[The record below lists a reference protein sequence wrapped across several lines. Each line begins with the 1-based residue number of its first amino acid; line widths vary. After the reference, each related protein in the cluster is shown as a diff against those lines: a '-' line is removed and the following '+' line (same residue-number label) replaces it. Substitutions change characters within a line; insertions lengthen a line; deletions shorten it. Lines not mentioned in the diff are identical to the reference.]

1 MTPEISFPIHYFAHK
16 QKNINFTGRF
26 DELRILRRSLGDGKA
41 VAITQA
47 ITGLG
52 GVGKTQLA
60 LDYSYDHKDEYDLIY
75 WLHADDAISL
85 EDGLL
90 ALGALLGLLRLPTG
104 NRQGGVQTTLAW
116 LRQTER
122 LWLLVY
128 DNADMIAPQTLRAYL
143 PEGGRERGHILIT
156 SRNPALRTLAEP
168 LPLHIF
174 TEDDALSFLARRTG
188 KLDDTRLAPLAAG
201 LGYFPLALEHA
212 AAYIEETGCSANAYL
227 DLYTRVRPALL
238 AELVVPDTYHATI
251 MSTWQLAFEQV
262 QKTAGAA
269 ELLNVCTFLAG
280 EGIDLSWL
288 QQGKAVF
295 APMALGTLLDDP
307 LAVDKA
313 VAALRRFTLLT
324 RRDTL
329 LTMHGMVQMVA
340 RERLG
345 SEKRQQWLQ
354 MSVDLLA
361 DVYDFDE
368 HDMATW
374 AEAGRLLPHLRAVL
388 RLAKEAELET
398 ARVAYLNS
406 QVGFYLEM
414 FGNYAETR
422 PYYEHAL
429 TVYEKVL
436 GVDDPKTATSLNNL
450 GSLLHTMGAYAEARP
465 YMERALVIFE
475 KELGANH
482 PNVATLNNNLG
493 QLLDAMGAY
502 EEARPYME
510 RALAIWEKALG
521 ANHPQVATGNN
532 NLGTLLHTMGAYGEA
547 RPYMERALAIDEKA
561 LGSEHPSVAIRLN
574 NLGQLWKAMGAYEEA
589 RPYMERALAIDEKAL
604 GAEHPSVAIRLN
616 NLGMLLDAM
625 GAYEEARPY
634 LERALAID
642 EKALGAEHPGTAID
656 LNNLGTLLHTMG
668 AYAEAR
674 PYLERALAI
683 FEASLGA
690 EHPHTK
696 VVRGNFA
703 ALLAKMGENNQ
714 QSTRK

>member
-26 DELRILRRSLGDGKA
+26 DELRILRRSLGDGKT

-75 WLHADDAISL
+75 WLYADDAISL

-90 ALGALLGLLRLPTG
+90 ALGALLGLLSLPTA

-168 LPLHIF
+168 LVLNIF
-174 TEDDALSFLARRTG
+174 TEDDAVSFLGRRTG
-188 KLDDTRLAPLAAG
+188 ELDDTRLAPLAAG

-269 ELLNVCTFLAG
+269 DLLNVCTFLAG

-295 APMALGTLLDDP
+295 AATALGTLLDDP

-313 VAALRRFTLLT
+313 VGALRRFTLLT

-340 RERLG
+340 RERLS

-361 DVYDFDE
+361 EVYDFDE
-368 HDMATW
+368 HDMETW

-388 RLAKEAELET
+388 RLAAAAALET
-398 ARVAYLNS
+398 ARVAYLNN
-406 QVGFYLEM
+406 QVGFYLQM

-429 TVYEKVL
+429 TIHEKVL
-436 GVDDPKTATSLNNL
+436 GADDPHTAASL
-450 GSLLHTMGAYAEARP
+450 
-465 YMERALVIFE
+465 
-475 KELGANH
+475 
-482 PNVATLNNNLG
+482 NNLG
-493 QLLDAMGAY
+493 QLLQDLGAY
-502 EEARPYME
+502 EEARPYLE

-521 ANHPQVATGNN
+521 SEHPQVAGGNN
-532 NLGTLLHTMGAYGEA
+532 NLGTLLHT
-547 RPYMERALAIDEKA
+547 
-561 LGSEHPSVAIRLN
+561 
-574 NLGQLWKAMGAYEEA
+574 MGAYEEA

-604 GAEHPSVAIRLN
+604 GAEHPSVARDLN
-616 NLGMLLDAM
+616 NLGTLLQAM
-625 GAYEEARPY
+625 GAYEEARPYMERALAIDEKALGAEHPNVATLNNNLGQLLQALGAYEEARPY

-642 EKALGAEHPGTAID
+642 EKALGGEHPSVAID
-656 LNNLGTLLHTMG
+656 LNNLGGLLQAMG
-668 AYAEAR
+668 DYEEAR
-674 PYLERALAI
+674 PYMERAVAILEATIPDHPNTIVGRKNLA
-683 FEASLGA
+683 
-690 EHPHTK
+690 
-696 VVRGNFA
+696 R
-703 ALLAKMGENNQ
+703 LLAEMGKNNQ
-714 QSTRK
+714 QSTKK